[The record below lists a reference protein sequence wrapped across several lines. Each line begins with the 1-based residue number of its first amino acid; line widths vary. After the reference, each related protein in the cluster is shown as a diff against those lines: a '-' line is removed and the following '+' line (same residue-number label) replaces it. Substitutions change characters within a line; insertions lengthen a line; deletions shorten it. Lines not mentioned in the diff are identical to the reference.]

1 MYSLMKKVK
10 WRPRIRLTNKQFRER
25 MRTATNIK
33 YSTERS
39 IPKTVSNT
47 WFCQRKLMSDLHH
60 ISLLA
65 MYAARD
71 LQNINNC
78 CLKIFNGLTVLKCS
92 CFSSVFL
99 ANNRTAP
106 LYRLWQ
112 TTCKISNS
120 LIHSCRSVSKN
131 VVVEWLT
138 LLLRFSGGPGL
149 KSRPRDRTYWVFR
162 GFPHFLQVNVGTV
175 P

>member
-1 MYSLMKKVK
+1 
-10 WRPRIRLTNKQFRER
+10 
-25 MRTATNIK
+25 
-33 YSTERS
+33 
-39 IPKTVSNT
+39 VSNT

-71 LQNINNC
+71 LQNISNC

-120 LIHSCRSVSKN
+120 IIHSCRSVSKI
-131 VVVEWLT
+131 VVVVWLT
-138 LLLRFSGGPGL
+138 LLLRFREVLASNLGPETGHTEFSVAFLTSSRWMLAQWLKLGL
-149 KSRPRDRTYWVFR
+149 DR
-162 GFPHFLQVNVGTV
+162 FLQDSFQFSHSFIT